1 MPCGSFNTVHCS
13 LFRLAD
19 GSPLLKEQ
27 FVTSVKEALGYNCAD
42 YAGRSFRMRAEI
54 TAAAAGVEDS
64 TIQVLGR
71 WSSDALKRYIRLSQ
85 EDLAKLSA
93 HMASTMRAVEH

>member
-1 MPCGSFNTVHCS
+1 MKEI
-13 LFRLAD
+13 
-19 GSPLLKEQ
+19 LL
-27 FVTSVKEALGYNCAD
+27 TLGYNCAN
-42 YAGRSFRMRAEI
+42 YAGHSFRMRAAT